1 MLIVSLNESSCK
13 TSLVL
18 TLVMKIIRITLL
30 PVKIILETLVKFT
43 LEQIC
48 QNLPLSKFAVLQYFA
63 L

>member
-1 MLIVSLNESSCK
+1 MPIVSLNESSCK

-43 LEQIC
+43 LEQIG

>member
-1 MLIVSLNESSCK
+1 MPIVSLNESSCK

-43 LEQIC
+43 LEQIR